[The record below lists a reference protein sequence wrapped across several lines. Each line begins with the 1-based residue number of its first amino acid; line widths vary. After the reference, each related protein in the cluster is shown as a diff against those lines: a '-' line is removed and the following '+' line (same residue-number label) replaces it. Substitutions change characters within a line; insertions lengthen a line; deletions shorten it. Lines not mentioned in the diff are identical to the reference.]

1 MQGVPR
7 SKDTVQEP
15 SDDERKKGARTL
27 SRSDAAIL
35 AGAFKTAK
43 SQIDPDRPD
52 PDRPDLDHAEPD
64 GADRDKTE
72 PDRADNLAVE
82 QTGQPNSG
90 DGFVEIHP
98 SLPKVNPNLVFG
110 ATMALFDPPRF
121 TPQELIDTINEI
133 LEGTGASAEFD
144 EQMKQSGPQ
153 QKFSLLKRRLK
164 GPPSA
169 MLRVNGLF
177 TLVGGG
183 DGPAFVGKALQDRVN
198 PALWSEGV
206 QRLSKSRGHVMI
218 ADAHAPNLNDPD
230 LNYDRAVAVTVTA
243 AAVSLLTDPA
253 GIIWHPAG
261 NATPPD
267 VIPDFVQSLADGLAP
282 LPLWLRWLLVPPDVG
297 RNPGAAS
304 RGLQALLGMEM
315 ELAPNDFSLEKTVND
330 LFQLAAVHV
339 RSGKAPANGAQVGTK
354 DKTWY
359 HVVHHE
365 HSVITNTPVFRLTP
379 ISDYSG
385 D

>member
-1 MQGVPR
+1 MMQGFPR
-7 SKDTVQEP
+7 KTD
-15 SDDERKKGARTL
+15 SDQKLAGPEREQGAHAL
-27 SRSDAAIL
+27 SPEDRAALAAALEASRPPEGPDPVERNPIDPGVTQTDRPKSDA
-35 AGAFKTAK
+35 
-43 SQIDPDRPD
+43 
-52 PDRPDLDHAEPD
+52 
-64 GADRDKTE
+64 
-72 PDRADNLAVE
+72 
-82 QTGQPNSG
+82 
-90 DGFVEIHP
+90 GFVEIHP

-110 ATMALFDPPRF
+110 ATMALFRPPRF
-121 TPQELIDTINEI
+121 TPQELIDTVNEI
-133 LEGTGASAEFD
+133 LEGTGAVAEFD
-144 EQMKQSGPQ
+144 EKMKQAGPQ

-183 DGPAFVGKALQDRVN
+183 DSPAFVGKALKERVN

-206 QRLSKSRGHVMI
+206 QRLSQSRGHVMI
-218 ADAHAPNLNDPD
+218 ADAHPPDPNDPD

-267 VIPDFVQSLADGLAP
+267 VIPDFIQSLADGLAP
-282 LPLWLRWLLVPPDVG
+282 LPLWLRWLLVPPDPG

-304 RGLQALLGMEM
+304 RGLQALLGMEL

-330 LFQLAAVHV
+330 LFQIAAVQV
-339 RSGKAPANGAQVGTK
+339 RAGRAPANGSQVGTK

-359 HVVHHE
+359 HVIHHE
-365 HSVITNTPVFRLTP
+365 HSVITKTPVFRLTP
-379 ISDYSG
+379 VSDYSG
-385 D
+385 N

>member
-1 MQGVPR
+1 MTKQDFPENTDPDQRPASSARGQDAQSLSPEDAAAFAAALEASRPPEDADPVVRNDSTPVAASQANP
-7 SKDTVQEP
+7 SK
-15 SDDERKKGARTL
+15 SDDGL
-27 SRSDAAIL
+27 
-35 AGAFKTAK
+35 
-43 SQIDPDRPD
+43 
-52 PDRPDLDHAEPD
+52 
-64 GADRDKTE
+64 
-72 PDRADNLAVE
+72 
-82 QTGQPNSG
+82 
-90 DGFVEIHP
+90 VEIHP
-98 SLPKVNPNLVFG
+98 SMPKVNPNLVFG
-110 ATMALFDPPRF
+110 STMALFRPPRF
-121 TPQELIDTINEI
+121 TPQELVDTINEI
-133 LEGTGASAEFD
+133 LEGTGAIAGFD
-144 EQMKQSGPQ
+144 EKMAQAGPQ

-183 DGPAFVGKALQDRVN
+183 DNPAFVGKALQDRVN
-198 PALWSEGV
+198 PALWREGV
-206 QRLSKSRGHVMI
+206 QRLSQSRGHVMI
-218 ADAHAPNLNDPD
+218 ADAHPPNPKDPD

-267 VIPDFVQSLADGLAP
+267 VIPDFVQSLADGFAP
-282 LPLWLRWLLVPPDVG
+282 LPLWLRWLLVPPDDG

-304 RGLQALLGMEM
+304 RGLEALLGMEL

-330 LFQLAAVHV
+330 LFQIAAVHV
-339 RSGKAPANGAQVGTK
+339 RAGKAPPHGSQVGTK

-359 HVVHHE
+359 HVVHDE
-365 HSVITNTPVFRLTP
+365 HSVTTKTPVFRLTP
-379 ISDYSG
+379 VSDYSG